1 MVSSTQHPVL
11 RSGGSLAEDSLNS
24 VGDDSGFLACQANP
38 VATVADRS
46 QGEPEV
52 TEDRSASFVE
62 LFFDLVFVFGVTQ
75 VAASIH
81 GHLDWATLGQAAI
94 VLALLWWAWTQFT
107 WTAGNA
113 DFDDLRPR
121 IVLLVA
127 TAATFVLATAV
138 QGAFGEDGAIF
149 ALAYFGVMSLWAA
162 FYLSLI
168 WGTDQIAGF
177 LAYAPR
183 VMAGSVLVLIGGFVP
198 EDIRIWF
205 WLAAV
210 IVNIVSTLAA
220 ERNEYPIVPS
230 HFAERHGLFVIIVL
244 GEALIA
250 IGVGTVGSTGSFVFY
265 VAGTAMLLTV
275 LAMWWSYF
283 DWLFQ
288 VGEKALKAATGIAQG
303 RLARDA
309 YSVAHYPLVAGVIL
323 FVIGTEELL
332 AHPEAALD
340 TATRWAFLGGLMVF
354 LASESA
360 MARLFTHNTAWERLI
375 AIGLLGIAAAV
386 PGGLSAATLGVLA
399 CLILVATLS
408 VETVRYRDALRQIR

>member
-1 MVSSTQHPVL
+1 MAGWPKRL
-11 RSGGSLAEDSLNS
+11 IRLWLLLWPARFR
-24 VGDDSGFLACQANP
+24 GDLD
-38 VATVADRS
+38 
-46 QGEPEV
+46 V

-81 GHLDWATLGQAAI
+81 GHLDWVTLGQAAI
-94 VLALLWWAWTQFT
+94 VLSLLWWAWTQFT

-113 DFDDLRPR
+113 DFDELRPR

-127 TAATFVLATAV
+127 TAATFISATAV
-138 QGAFGEDGAIF
+138 QGAFGADGAIF
-149 ALAYFGVMSLWAA
+149 ALAYFGVMSLWAL
-162 FYLSLI
+162 FYVSLI

-177 LAYAPR
+177 LAYAPK
-183 VMAGSVLVLIGGFVP
+183 VMAGSVLVLIGGFVS
-198 EDIRIWF
+198 EDIRVWF

-210 IVNIVSTLAA
+210 IVNVVSTLAA
-220 ERNEYPIVPS
+220 DRNEYPIVPG

-250 IGVGTVGSTGSFVFY
+250 IGVGTVGGTGSLGFY

-288 VGEKALKAATGIAQG
+288 VGEKALKAASGIAQG
-303 RLARDA
+303 RLARSA

-323 FVIGTEELL
+323 FAIGTEELL
-332 AHPEAALD
+332 AHPEVALD
-340 TATRWAFLGGLMVF
+340 TATRWAFVGGLMVF

-360 MARLFTHNTAWERLI
+360 MARFFTHHIPWERLI
-375 AIGLLGIAAAV
+375 TIGLLGIAGVAL
-386 PGGLSAATLGVLA
+386 GGLTAAGLGVA
-399 CLILVATLS
+399 VSLVLVTMLG
-408 VETVRYRDALRQIR
+408 VETVRYRDALRQLR